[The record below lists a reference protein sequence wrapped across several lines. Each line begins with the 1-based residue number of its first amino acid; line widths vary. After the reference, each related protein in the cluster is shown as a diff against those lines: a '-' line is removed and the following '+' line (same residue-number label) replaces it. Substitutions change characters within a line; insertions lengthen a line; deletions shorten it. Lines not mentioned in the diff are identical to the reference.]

1 LSVYL
6 DASILVSLF
15 TIDTLTA
22 RADAALRG
30 RSPSLVVSDLAAAEF
45 ASAMGRRVRM
55 QLITAEEARAAFST
69 FDAWIARTT
78 TPLSMTS
85 ADITAAAAFLRRLD
99 LTLRTQDALH
109 LAIAQRVGAELLTFD
124 RRTASAA
131 RALGTSV
138 LGH

>member
-1 LSVYL
+1 
-6 DASILVSLF
+6 
-15 TIDTLTA
+15 
-22 RADAALRG
+22 
-30 RSPSLVVSDLAAAEF
+30 
-45 ASAMGRRVRM
+45 
-55 QLITAEEARAAFST
+55 
-69 FDAWIARTT
+69 
-78 TPLSMTS
+78 MTS